1 VLKLLA
7 KSPRGTEDILP
18 KDSSVWQYIEG
29 QLREIF
35 GLFGYREI
43 RTPMFEETE
52 LFERGI
58 GEATDIVEKEM
69 YTFTDRAGRSLTL
82 RPEGT
87 APVVRAYLQHKLY
100 GEPQPVKLY
109 YIGPMFRY
117 ERPQAG
123 RSRQFHQYGAEALGT
138 QDPVADAEMM
148 AIPMELFRRLGLED
162 LQVELNSIGCPTCRA
177 KYREYLIK
185 TLEPKAEQ
193 LCNDCQRRLLRNP
206 LRILDCKV
214 ESCNEVKT
222 GLESILDF
230 LCLECHDHFAKVKDY
245 LGLLKIPYVV
255 NPYLVRGFDYYTKT
269 VFEIMYSD
277 LGAQSTIAAGGRYDG
292 LVEECGGPPMPGVGF
307 AAGME
312 RLLLTLEDRGW
323 QPPTK
328 TQVDVF
334 VAGAGETRSAVVN
347 LTFQLRSAGLAAEID
362 YGDRGLRAQMRAANR
377 LNAAYAVIIG
387 EEELASRRAM
397 VRDMAS
403 GQQYEL
409 PIDDIEDWLMNQI
422 CTSGHVVKE

>member
-1 VLKLLA
+1 
-7 KSPRGTEDILP
+7 
-18 KDSSVWQYIEG
+18 
-29 QLREIF
+29 
-35 GLFGYREI
+35 
-43 RTPMFEETE
+43 
-52 LFERGI
+52 
-58 GEATDIVEKEM
+58 
-69 YTFTDRAGRSLTL
+69 
-82 RPEGT
+82 
-87 APVVRAYLQHKLY
+87 
-100 GEPQPVKLY
+100 
-109 YIGPMFRY
+109 
-117 ERPQAG
+117 
-123 RSRQFHQYGAEALGT
+123 
-138 QDPVADAEMM
+138 
-148 AIPMELFRRLGLED
+148 
-162 LQVELNSIGCPTCRA
+162 
-177 KYREYLIK
+177 
-185 TLEPKAEQ
+185 
-193 LCNDCQRRLLRNP
+193 
-206 LRILDCKV
+206 
-214 ESCNEVKT
+214 
-222 GLESILDF
+222 
-230 LCLECHDHFAKVKDY
+230 
-245 LGLLKIPYVV
+245 
-255 NPYLVRGFDYYTKT
+255 
-269 VFEIMYSD
+269 MYSD
-277 LGAQSTIAAGGRYDG
+277 LGAQSTIAAGGRYDV
-292 LVEECGGPPMPGVGF
+292 LVQECGGPPMPGVGF